1 MIKNSGELI
10 ALAQPLVFIDDLIHL
25 LVEFGGGK
33 YQRYKWLKWHN
44 TVVSYLVALCRA
56 SSSNSLIGL
65 AMHLLSLYSSKLI
78 KTCHMRYFLM
88 PVSGGFRGA
97 VAPLAE
103 TSGSTKE

>member
-10 ALAQPLVFIDDLIHL
+10 VLAQPLVFIDDFIHL

-56 SSSNSLIGL
+56 SSRNSPIGL

-78 KTCHMRYFLM
+78 KHVR
-88 PVSGGFRGA
+88 
-97 VAPLAE
+97 
-103 TSGSTKE
+103 

>member
-56 SSSNSLIGL
+56 SSRNSPIGL
-65 AMHLLSLYSSKLI
+65 AMHFLSLYSSKLI
-78 KTCHMRYFLM
+78 KH
-88 PVSGGFRGA
+88 VI
-97 VAPLAE
+97 
-103 TSGSTKE
+103 

>member
-10 ALAQPLVFIDDLIHL
+10 TLAQPLVFIDDLIQL

-56 SSSNSLIGL
+56 SSRNSPIGL
-65 AMHLLSLYSSKLI
+65 AMHLLAKQ
-78 KTCHMRYFLM
+78 KHPRCKKK
-88 PVSGGFRGA
+88 RGQ
-97 VAPLAE
+97 V
-103 TSGSTKE
+103 GSTS

>member
-33 YQRYKWLKWHN
+33 YQQYKWLKWHN

-56 SSSNSLIGL
+56 SSRNSPIGL
-65 AMHLLSLYSSKLI
+65 AIVWRSRPFYALTIVLAAL
-78 KTCHMRYFLM
+78 
-88 PVSGGFRGA
+88 A
-97 VAPLAE
+97 V
-103 TSGSTKE
+103 